1 MSGGGIS
8 GGYATNFG
16 GSCNNSAESQV
27 IAAVFKA
34 VVSRFVQSFKELK
47 CQENIA
53 LYSDVRQL
61 ITFVKTTYGGTF
73 RRVALSGVLDVTPKP
88 HKKAYDLQTT
98 RVVRHIQHTAEST
111 NSNIQTEESK
121 FQRKL
126 FFKKRSTSSTCASL
140 LETEGHEDQI
150 CDNQSPV
157 SNLNRKVT
165 SNHPTLTPKHSER
178 TFFPDSSSSSER
190 NSVGRLGGI
199 GMYLAC
205 YATL

>member
-1 MSGGGIS
+1 MV
-8 GGYATNFG
+8 T
-16 GSCNNSAESQV
+16 
-27 IAAVFKA
+27 
-34 VVSRFVQSFKELK
+34 RFVLSFKELK

-53 LYSDVRQL
+53 LYSDIRQL
-61 ITFVKTTYGGTF
+61 ITFVKNTYGGTF
-73 RRVALSGVLDVTPKP
+73 RRVALSGLLDVTPKP

-98 RVVRHIQHTAEST
+98 RVVRHIQHST
-111 NSNIQTEESK
+111 DNVGGNTQSDDPK
-121 FQRKL
+121 YQRKL

-190 NSVGRLGGI
+190 NSIGRLGGM
-199 GMYLAC
+199 GKQF
-205 YATL
+205 